1 MQLKDRKVLFDDGSY
16 YNTGSAG
23 YIEHYD
29 FSRANV
35 DKESRVKAVSM
46 VASVCYGNKGLKPN
60 FKLYDKLERES
71 IGLPSSSFEFV
82 PVFIR
87 ADVFKKLFKHFDK
100 ASWANKGQFK
110 DPVLNTVRYGL
121 LFEDKNIGIRGVL
134 TNLRALLYDIEF
146 IKSVLGVDDDVVDIE
161 NDSYFNTD
169 EKEIEMIKSYFN
181 VFKIRATIRDF
192 RQLLRTRRASYQEL
206 SRRYTNGDKVKF
218 EFRYN
223 INMVKELPD
232 LIKEDEE
239 RVEDYFYLLDKGI
252 KAEDARDMLPVS
264 LYSEL
269 WCAFYL
275 DGFDNFI
282 NLRIKSSAQKGIRE
296 IAQNMNILVKS
307 T

>member
-16 YNTGSAG
+16 YNTGDAG

-82 PVFIR
+82 PVFIKV
-87 ADVFKKLFKHFDK
+87 DVFRKLFEYFDK
-100 ASWANKGQFK
+100 AYCSNKGKFK
-110 DPVLNTVRYGL
+110 DLILNTVRYGFL
-121 LFEDKNIGIRGVL
+121 LENKNMDLIGVL

-146 IKSVLGVDDDVVDIE
+146 IKSVLDIDDDIVDIE
-161 NDSYFNTD
+161 SDNYFNTD
-169 EKEIEMIKSYFN
+169 EEEIEIIKSYFN
-181 VFKIRATIRDF
+181 VFKVRATIRDF
-192 RQLLRTRRASYQEL
+192 RQLLRTRRGSFQEL
-206 SRRYTNGDKVKF
+206 SRRYTSGDKVKF

-223 INMVKELPD
+223 INMIKELPD
-232 LIKEDEE
+232 LIKEDEK
-239 RVEDYFYLLDKGI
+239 RIEDYFYLLDKGI

-269 WCAFYL
+269 WCAFYP

-282 NLRIKSSAQKGIRE
+282 NLRTKSSAQKGIRE
-296 IAQNMNILVKS
+296 IAQNMNILVKN